1 MQIKFERHDVLQ
13 LLGKALG
20 CDLHHS
26 AAKFDPATGELT
38 LCDLSLQDLVTIG
51 GTSSAPSIEA
61 TAPVTPPAVKSKTSP
76 VLSKPDP
83 EDFVVL
89 RPSSDNESY
98 DPPPYDPIEGS
109 TAIPQPPVR

>member
-51 GTSSAPSIEA
+51 GTSSAPSIA
-61 TAPVTPPAVKSKTSP
+61 DAAPPIPPVAKAKTLP
-76 VLSKPDP
+76 PTTIPDP

-89 RPSSDNESY
+89 RPSNDNESY
-98 DPPPYDPIEGS
+98 DPPPYDPKEGS
-109 TAIPQPPVR
+109 AAIPQPPVR